1 MLEKINSPEDLKT
14 LSIVE
19 KTKLAEEIR
28 KYILEVVSE
37 NGGHLAS
44 NLGVVE
50 LTIAL
55 HSIFNVP
62 EDKIVWDVGHQT
74 YVHKIL
80 TGRKEQLKTLRKLN
94 GIAGFPKTKES
105 ETDCFNTGHSSTS
118 ISVALGMARARDIEG
133 KNNAVIAVIGDGA
146 LTGGMAIEALNDAGY
161 SKSKITVILNDNEM
175 SISKNVGGLN
185 MFLSKLR
192 TKKLYTKS
200 NISAKKI
207 ILKVPV
213 VGKPFVKLVQRAK
226 RSIKQLII
234 PKMFFEDIGFTYLG
248 PVDGHNIQELENIL
262 RLSKQVDAPVLIH
275 VLTKKGKGYEIAEK
289 NPDKFHATSP
299 FDIETGK
306 SKKEKSKD
314 YSKVF
319 GEKLIELAENNDKIV
334 AITASMKDGTGLTE
348 FQKKFP
354 KRFFDIGIAEQHAVG
369 LAAGMAKAGM
379 IPVVPIYSS
388 FYQRAYDQVIH
399 DVAIQNLHVVMCVD
413 RAGVVGADGETHQGV
428 FDMAFFRLV
437 PNLTIMAPKNFKE
450 LEDMLE
456 LAVSMDS
463 PVVIRYPRGGEEK
476 QPLED
481 VKPLEIG
488 KAEILKSGKDITIVA
503 IGKMVAKAMKVADI
517 LSKENIQAEVIN
529 ARFLKPLDKET
540 IISSLLK
547 TKNLITIEDGT
558 IIGGLASAVD
568 EIIVS
573 RMDLINVNL
582 KNYAYPDVY
591 IQHGSVEELE
601 KIYGLDIESIAEG
614 AKDILSENRNANKV
628 LEKMENLKIIKE
640 DMKGNIEGIKESLK
654 GNIKELKE
662 SLEQQNDDVLERK
675 LI

>member
-1 MLEKINSPEDLKT
+1 MIEHIR
-14 LSIVE
+14 
-19 KTKLAEEIR
+19 KTK
-28 KYILEVVSE
+28 
-37 NGGHLAS
+37 
-44 NLGVVE
+44 
-50 LTIAL
+50 
-55 HSIFNVP
+55 
-62 EDKIVWDVGHQT
+62 
-74 YVHKIL
+74 
-80 TGRKEQLKTLRKLN
+80 
-94 GIAGFPKTKES
+94 
-105 ETDCFNTGHSSTS
+105 SS
-118 ISVALGMARARDIEG
+118 L
-133 KNNAVIAVIGDGA
+133 
-146 LTGGMAIEALNDAGY
+146 
-161 SKSKITVILNDNEM
+161 
-175 SISKNVGGLN
+175 
-185 MFLSKLR
+185 
-192 TKKLYTKS
+192 
-200 NISAKKI
+200 
-207 ILKVPV
+207 
-213 VGKPFVKLVQRAK
+213 
-226 RSIKQLII
+226 KQLIV
-234 PKMFFEDIGFTYLG
+234 PGMFFEDMGITYLG
-248 PVDGHNIQELENIL
+248 PIQGHSIPMLVRALKEARKIEG
-262 RLSKQVDAPVLIH
+262 PVLLH

-450 LEDMLE
+450 LENMLE

-463 PVVIRYPRGGEEK
+463 PVVIRYPRGGEDK

-558 IIGGLASAVD
+558 IIGGLASAVN

-573 RMDLINVNL
+573 RMDLRNVNL
-582 KNYAYPDVY
+582 KNYAYPDMY

-601 KIYGLDIESIAEG
+601 KIYGLDIESIVKG
-614 AKDILSENRNANKV
+614 AKDILKD
-628 LEKMENLKIIKE
+628 I
-640 DMKGNIEGIKESLK
+640 
-654 GNIKELKE
+654 
-662 SLEQQNDDVLERK
+662 LERK
-675 LI
+675 LIWIKSNY